1 MSYFDKYSER
11 IRAQGTLTARTGE
24 DRLTNSLRRDWDTS
38 ISAVKVAVRTP
49 EGALKNVRIQTA
61 RKTVGM
67 DKIYVHPDDQLH
79 SGDIIVSLQDF
90 SWLIL
95 DTKLIGQVYK
105 QANMVRINR
114 IIKWVK
120 DGIIYEQAVRVKN
133 FSRVDGVDDYYFFT
147 MPENT
152 VNIFLPLNEKTA
164 TIRRD
169 ERFMIDGFPY
179 KVTRLDSFS
188 YTGVIVLYIVED
200 IRNPG
205 DTDEIADYVEP
216 IPPIT
221 NDVFIEGPS
230 EIPYGLDAIY
240 TVSTANT
247 TVPATWNI
255 PTESWFTVTELG
267 LALGV
272 QITIKRDKDNIGKS
286 IELEAEYDGETYN
299 KLILVRSLV

>member
-11 IRAQGTLTARTGE
+11 IRTQGTLTAKAGE
-24 DRLTNSLRRDWDTS
+24 GRLTNSLRRDWDTS
-38 ISAVKVAVRTP
+38 ISAVRVTVRTP
-49 EGALKNVRIQTA
+49 ENTLKNVRIQTA

-67 DKIYVHPDDQLH
+67 DKIYVHPDDKLH
-79 SGDIIVSLQDF
+79 SGDIIQSLQDF
-90 SWLIL
+90 AWLIL
-95 DTKLIGQVYK
+95 DTKLIGQIYK

-114 IIKWVK
+114 IIKWVEN
-120 DGIIYEQAVRVKN
+120 GIIYEQAVKVKN
-133 FSRVDGVDDYYFFT
+133 FSRVDGVDDYYFFN

-152 VNIFLPLNEKTA
+152 INVFLPLNEKTA
-164 TIRRD
+164 TIKRD
-169 ERFMIDGFPY
+169 ERFMIDKLPY

-188 YTGVIVLYIVED
+188 YTGVLVLYVVED
-200 IRNPG
+200 IRNAA

-216 IPPIT
+216 VPPIT
-221 NDVFIEGPS
+221 DDVFIEGPS

-255 PTESWFTVTELG
+255 SPEPWFTVIDLG

-272 QITIKRDKDNIGKS
+272 QIIIKRDKDNIGKS
-286 IELEAEYDGETYN
+286 IELEAEYEGETYG
-299 KLILVRSLV
+299 KFILVRSLV